1 MTQTSQSNSQTHERG
16 PSADAG
22 DAAGGGYAFGVR
34 VPFGHEEAVART
46 KEALK
51 AEGFGVLSEIDIQ
64 KAMREKVGHEMGR
77 YLILGA
83 CNPQLAHRALQA
95 EPELGALLPCNVV
108 VYDDDAAGGAGG
120 GGSPGETVV
129 IAQDPRLMLGAVG
142 NRALAPIASEARER
156 LERALSSLGGR
167 PR

>member
-1 MTQTSQSNSQTHERG
+1 MTQTNQASQTTHG
-16 PSADAG
+16 AATG
-22 DAAGGGYAFGVR
+22 GAGGGYAFGVR
-34 VPFGHEEAVART
+34 VPYGHEEAVTKT

-64 KAMREKVGHEMGR
+64 KAMREKVRHEMGR

-95 EPELGALLPCNVV
+95 EKELGALLPCNVV
-108 VYDDDAAGGAGG
+108 VYEDPGTGGAGG
-120 GGSPGETVV
+120 GETVI
-129 IAQDPRLMLGAVG
+129 IAQDPQLMLDAVG
-142 NRALAPIASEARER
+142 NQALAAIASEARER
-156 LERALSSLGGR
+156 LERALRALGGR

>member
-1 MTQTSQSNSQTHERG
+1 MTETSKTTEQNQG
-16 PSADAG
+16 AG
-22 DAAGGGYAFGVR
+22 TGTAYAFGVR
-34 VPFGHEEAVART
+34 VPFGHEDAVART

-51 AEGFGVLSEIDIQ
+51 EEGFGILSEIDIQ

-95 EPELGALLPCNVV
+95 EKELGALLPCNVV
-108 VYDDDAAGGAGG
+108 VYEDAAG
-120 GGSPGETVV
+120 GETVV
-129 IAQDPRLMLGAVG
+129 IAQDPRPMLATVG
-142 NRALAPIASEARER
+142 NPALAPIATEARER
-156 LERALSSLGGR
+156 MERALNSLGGR

>member
-1 MTQTSQSNSQTHERG
+1 MTQTNQTGQTTHG
-16 PSADAG
+16 
-22 DAAGGGYAFGVR
+22 AATGETNGGYAFGVR
-34 VPFGHEEAVART
+34 VPYGHEEAVTKT

-95 EPELGALLPCNVV
+95 EKELGALLPCNVV
-108 VYDDDAAGGAGG
+108 VYEDPGTGGAGG
-120 GGSPGETVV
+120 GGGETVV
-129 IAQDPRLMLGAVG
+129 IAQDPQLMLDAVG
-142 NRALAPIASEARER
+142 NQALAAIASEARER
-156 LERALSSLGGR
+156 LERALRALGGR

>member
-1 MTQTSQSNSQTHERG
+1 MTETTQTTETTQASSR
-16 PSADAG
+16 AG
-22 DAAGGGYAFGVR
+22 TAAVAGGGYAFGVR
-34 VPFGHEEAVART
+34 LPLGHEEAVART

-95 EPELGALLPCNVV
+95 EQELGALLPCNVV
-108 VYDDDAAGGAGG
+108 VYEDGAGDAG
-120 GGSPGETVV
+120 RAGAETVV
-129 IAQDPRLMLGAVG
+129 IAQDPQLMLGAVG
-142 NRALAPIASEARER
+142 NQALAPIATEARAR
-156 LERALSSLGGR
+156 LERALNSLGGR